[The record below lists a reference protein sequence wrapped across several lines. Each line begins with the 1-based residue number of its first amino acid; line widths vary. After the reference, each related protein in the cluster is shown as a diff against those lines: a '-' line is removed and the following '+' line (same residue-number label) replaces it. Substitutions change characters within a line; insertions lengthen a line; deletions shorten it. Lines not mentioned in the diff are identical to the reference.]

1 MLFRSS
7 QAESYKEENFVK
19 SGWANLV
26 TAMANAKKVLD
37 NPSANQSTVDIVT
50 VKLEDAMQNLDRVD
64 KVQVGTP
71 EDNVLLTYNAS
82 ETKDNAGFE
91 KTESDWGNW
100 PSDVNREIT
109 EEQKIPRE
117 YGVDFDTGQLTGEIV
132 EGLEAIKVWIWLVLQ
147 TPRYRYYIYTWDHGN
162 EFEDLIGK
170 GYTEEYM
177 NTEIYRMTEECL
189 LMNEDIQSISDFC
202 V

>member
-1 MLFRSS
+1 MSILFP
-7 QAESYKEENFVK
+7 AY
-19 SGWANLV
+19 
-26 TAMANAKKVLD
+26 
-37 NPSANQSTVDIVT
+37 
-50 VKLEDAMQNLDRVD
+50 LED
-64 KVQVGTP
+64 
-71 EDNVLLTYNAS
+71 E
-82 ETKDNAGFE
+82 
-91 KTESDWGNW
+91 
-100 PSDVNREIT
+100 EIT

-202 V
+202 VEINHDRMTVSFKANTIYGELEIAGQTIAGGS